1 MKPTCF
7 NLGTQV
13 HQNLSTVCYQGTPQR
28 ELHISKPQQQNALL
42 YIIFTR
48 NQVYH
53 ARVQL
58 AVLDHNAHVGR
69 EVATNK
75 KGEQIYHHK
84 YRKQTK
90 KWDVTPTKHMKK
102 YKYATELM
110 DAVMTEQKSSC
121 APLKRP
127 RRVDRGINHLE
138 QGIFLEQPIPHMK
151 E

>member
-1 MKPTCF
+1 M
-7 NLGTQV
+7 
-13 HQNLSTVCYQGTPQR
+13 
-28 ELHISKPQQQNALL
+28 

-75 KGEQIYHHK
+75 KGEQIYHRK

-110 DAVMTEQKSSC
+110 DAVMTERKSSC

-127 RRVDRGINHLE
+127 RRVDSDCPTNIQATIVYSEPLHTQDIVSNKRSR
-138 QGIFLEQPIPHMK
+138 F
-151 E
+151 